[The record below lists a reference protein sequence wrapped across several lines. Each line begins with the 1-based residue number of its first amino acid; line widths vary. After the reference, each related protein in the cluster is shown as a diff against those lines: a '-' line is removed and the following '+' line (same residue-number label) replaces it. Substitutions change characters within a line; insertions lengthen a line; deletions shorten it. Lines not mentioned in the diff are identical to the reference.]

1 MKGAKETTSA
11 ANTTAF
17 GILLALSLAHML
29 NDIMQSTIS
38 SVYPI
43 LKDGMGLSFG
53 QIGLITL
60 VYQLSASVF
69 QPVFGFY
76 LDKRPNPWFLP
87 AGMFATMTGLLILAF
102 APSLN
107 FALAAVLFAG
117 IGSSILHPEASRLTS
132 MASGGK
138 RGMAQSV
145 FQVGGSAG
153 FSFGPLFAAIIIS
166 PYGQRNIAFA
176 SLIAF
181 VAVIGLIPVCRWY
194 SKKLKALREEASK
207 PQAVKHSLLP
217 KKTIIFTIGV
227 LLVLIFTKYVYI
239 ASISSYYTFF
249 LIEKFKVSVEHSQIF
264 LFAFLFSSAMG
275 TLLGGPLGDKF
286 GRRYVIWFSIL
297 GAAPFALLMPHA
309 NLFWTCALSMGIG
322 FIISSAFPAILVYGQ
337 ELLPLKLGLV
347 SGLFFGLAFGIAGI
361 ASAVLG
367 KIADANGI
375 EYVYNMCSFMPL
387 LGIVA
392 YFLPR
397 VRTLQ
402 AASKTVYEK

>member
-1 MKGAKETTSA
+1 
-11 ANTTAF
+11 
-17 GILLALSLAHML
+17 
-29 NDIMQSTIS
+29 
-38 SVYPI
+38 
-43 LKDGMGLSFG
+43 
-53 QIGLITL
+53 
-60 VYQLSASVF
+60 
-69 QPVFGFY
+69 
-76 LDKRPNPWFLP
+76 
-87 AGMFATMTGLLILAF
+87 
-102 APSLN
+102 
-107 FALAAVLFAG
+107 
-117 IGSSILHPEASRLTS
+117 
-132 MASGGK
+132 
-138 RGMAQSV
+138 
-145 FQVGGSAG
+145 
-153 FSFGPLFAAIIIS
+153 
-166 PYGQRNIAFA
+166 
-176 SLIAF
+176 
-181 VAVIGLIPVCRWY
+181 
-194 SKKLKALREEASK
+194 
-207 PQAVKHSLLP
+207 
-217 KKTIIFTIGV
+217 
-227 LLVLIFTKYVYI
+227 
-239 ASISSYYTFF
+239 
-249 LIEKFKVSVEHSQIF
+249 
-264 LFAFLFSSAMG
+264 MG

-322 FIISSAFPAILVYGQ
+322 VIISSAFPAILVYGQ

>member
-1 MKGAKETTSA
+1 M
-11 ANTTAF
+11 
-17 GILLALSLAHML
+17 
-29 NDIMQSTIS
+29 
-38 SVYPI
+38 
-43 LKDGMGLSFG
+43 
-53 QIGLITL
+53 
-60 VYQLSASVF
+60 
-69 QPVFGFY
+69 
-76 LDKRPNPWFLP
+76 
-87 AGMFATMTGLLILAF
+87 
-102 APSLN
+102 
-107 FALAAVLFAG
+107 
-117 IGSSILHPEASRLTS
+117 
-132 MASGGK
+132 
-138 RGMAQSV
+138 
-145 FQVGGSAG
+145 
-153 FSFGPLFAAIIIS
+153 
-166 PYGQRNIAFA
+166 
-176 SLIAF
+176 
-181 VAVIGLIPVCRWY
+181 
-194 SKKLKALREEASK
+194 
-207 PQAVKHSLLP
+207 KHSLLP

-387 LGIVA
+387 LGMVA

>member
-1 MKGAKETTSA
+1 MLV
-11 ANTTAF
+11 AF
-17 GILLALSLAHML
+17 LRTLILY
-29 NDIMQSTIS
+29 IVI
-38 SVYPI
+38 
-43 LKDGMGLSFG
+43 
-53 QIGLITL
+53 
-60 VYQLSASVF
+60 
-69 QPVFGFY
+69 VFGVR
-76 LDKRPNPWFLP
+76 LMGKRQLGDLQPSELVVTILISNIATLP
-87 AGMFATMTGLLILAF
+87 IEEIET
-102 APSLN
+102 P
-107 FALAAVLFAG
+107 LFAG
-117 IGSSILHPEASRLTS
+117 LLPILSLVTFE
-132 MASGGK
+132 
-138 RGMAQSV
+138 V
-145 FQVGGSAG
+145 
-153 FSFGPLFAAIIIS
+153 IIS
-166 PYGQRNIAFA
+166 AINLHCRKIRRVFSGSPIVVIRNGEIDQ
-176 SLIAF
+176 
-181 VAVIGLIPVCRWY
+181 
-194 SKKLKALREEASK
+194 KKLKELREQASQ

-217 KKTIIFTIGV
+217 KKTIIFTIGI

-387 LGIVA
+387 LGMVA